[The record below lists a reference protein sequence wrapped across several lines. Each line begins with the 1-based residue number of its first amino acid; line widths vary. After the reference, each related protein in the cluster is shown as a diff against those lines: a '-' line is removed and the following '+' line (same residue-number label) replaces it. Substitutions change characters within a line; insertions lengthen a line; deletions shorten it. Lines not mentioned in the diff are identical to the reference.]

1 VDGFA
6 LTHQKDARATSFVVS
21 REKARVRRVGV
32 GQGIR
37 KTRGVIGYP
46 SRADAEKGQMVLN
59 HLGHAAGKLIT
70 LLTDRQT

>member
-1 VDGFA
+1 
-6 LTHQKDARATSFVVS
+6 VS
-21 REKARVRRVGV
+21 
-32 GQGIR
+32 
-37 KTRGVIGYP
+37 TYTPSGVIGYP